1 MPNSTIN
8 PPDLH
13 PNRLYSGKEISA
25 LLGVHVT
32 TLYAWM
38 NAGKFPRPRRIG
50 PRTVRWT
57 GRQIIDHLRGSTA
70 TGSTPLPDDL
80 PW

>member
-1 MPNSTIN
+1 MIKNAAVAPALQ
-8 PPDLH
+8 PDKF
-13 PNRLYSGKEISA
+13 YTGKEIAA
-25 LLGVHVT
+25 LLSVHVT

-38 NAGKFPRPRRIG
+38 RAGKFPLPQRIG

-57 GRQIIDHLRGSTA
+57 GRQVIDYLS
-70 TGSTPLPDDL
+70 DNL